1 MPYLIGTRRAL
12 LGSRTLPLLDRI
24 PGGLAAYSLRKLR
37 AGYTDGAIRV
47 RRSSDSTEQDIGF
60 DAAGNLDTSSLLAFT
75 GAGDGFITTWYDQTG
90 GGATFAQATTANQPR
105 IVASGVV
112 DVINGKPTALFDG
125 INDSLTGN
133 ATCNALL
140 KNKTGMSLLAAN
152 NFLSFLVSNRCI
164 ISFSLPAAASSIR
177 LSVTALVDVGSTA
190 NRGFNA
196 RALDTDGLSS
206 RNTASKYDGSF
217 ALNCYTIDYTTAAGV
232 NRRNGVVI
240 DSGTFGSMTAGST
253 SNTDSLASNI
263 GSFNGGQFP
272 NMNLGDLIL
281 FSRVLSAAEMSLAE
295 SNMAAYYGV
304 TI

>member
-1 MPYLIGTRRAL
+1 
-12 LGSRTLPLLDRI
+12 
-24 PGGLAAYSLRKLR
+24 
-37 AGYTDGAIRV
+37 
-47 RRSSDSTEQDIGF
+47 
-60 DAAGNLDTSSLLAFT
+60 
-75 GAGDGFITTWYDQTG
+75 
-90 GGATFAQATTANQPR
+90 
-105 IVASGVV
+105 
-112 DVINGKPTALFDG
+112 
-125 INDSLTGN
+125 
-133 ATCNALL
+133 L
-140 KNKTGMSLLAAN
+140 KSKTGMSLLAAN

-177 LSVTALVDVGSTA
+177 LSVTALLDAGSTA

-206 RNTASKYDGSF
+206 RNTASKHDGSF
-217 ALNCYTIDYTTAAGV
+217 ALNCYTIDYSTAAGV

-253 SNTDSLASNI
+253 SNTDSLASAI